1 MHGTCA
7 SAEQR
12 IRRACAVAD
21 SLGMSAAAQVHT
33 AILQLAA
40 AARSAAQSH
49 VAARLRVPDAA
60 VRLLLACLEALHT
73 VSFLDVSLT
82 LTVLAAAVCVGS
94 PAGMRLG
101 KAPRR
106 RPRSSVLQPGSA
118 MRTQI
123 LHLSAMKLFP
133 PHSCKWSA
141 DLQERLDGRWVLE
154 CGGGGNC
161 LFHVLSFLLHGR
173 PDFHEELRAAVAE
186 FFGTTDNA
194 EHEVYK
200 KLQEEIELG
209 DIDGCKYTSMENYA
223 GALLSSTPPMF
234 GSFRYELPALAHLL
248 GLQVDL
254 VLEEQVAADSLAAD
268 QFRGQRV
275 GVGRHVSMLFRN
287 VRHCAHSEDAA
298 GAAAQCSH
306 CGRASHTVCLCS
318 SMVCTSKRWWLQ
330 RTCLRSRLSS
340 KAIRATTSLS
350 AAVPARSACS
360 ASGMPSRPSCRGP
373 TPSLRWPRR
382 TCRTTCAPCRP
393 RDTALSP
400 FKWRCADPTCPID
413 SLRRRCC
420 WACIPSIRS
429 PQCALRR
436 GQGALLAELLCQCH
450 LHMKFGGPPNLN
462 PSVFVLTCAVC
473 ACACQLC
480 GALWWVGGPQYAA
493 GQDDEACG
501 GVHCRHGGC
510 AVLCEEERAVR
521 RVHSRR
527 SHTRWPADQRRTYQQ
542 TEG

>member
-194 EHEVYK
+194 QHEVYK
-200 KLQEEIELG
+200 NPGG
-209 DIDGCKYTSMENYA
+209 DRTG
-223 GALLSSTPPMF
+223 
-234 GSFRYELPALAHLL
+234 RHRR
-248 GLQVDL
+248 LQV
-254 VLEEQVAADSLAAD
+254 
-268 QFRGQRV
+268 
-275 GVGRHVSMLFRN
+275 HVDG
-287 VRHCAHSEDAA
+287 E
-298 GAAAQCSH
+298 
-306 CGRASHTVCLCS
+306 
-318 SMVCTSKRWWLQ
+318 
-330 RTCLRSRLSS
+330 LRR
-340 KAIRATTSLS
+340 S
-350 AAVPARSACS
+350 AAVVDSSHVRQLPLRAARAGPLVRPAGRSGAGG
-360 ASGMPSRPSCRGP
+360 ASGS
-373 TPSLRWPRR
+373 
-382 TCRTTCAPCRP
+382 
-393 RDTALSP
+393 
-400 FKWRCADPTCPID
+400 
-413 SLRRRCC
+413 
-420 WACIPSIRS
+420 
-429 PQCALRR
+429 
-436 GQGALLAELLCQCH
+436 
-450 LHMKFGGPPNLN
+450 
-462 PSVFVLTCAVC
+462 
-473 ACACQLC
+473 
-480 GALWWVGGPQYAA
+480 
-493 GQDDEACG
+493 
-501 GVHCRHGGC
+501 
-510 AVLCEEERAVR
+510 
-521 RVHSRR
+521 
-527 SHTRWPADQRRTYQQ
+527 
-542 TEG
+542 